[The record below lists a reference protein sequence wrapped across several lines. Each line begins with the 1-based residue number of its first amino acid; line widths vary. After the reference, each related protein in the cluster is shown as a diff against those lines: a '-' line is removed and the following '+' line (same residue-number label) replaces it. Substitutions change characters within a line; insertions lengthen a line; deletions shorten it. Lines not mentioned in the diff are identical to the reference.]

1 MTEGRRTATG
11 RPRNGQMNGQMNGP
25 EEGRTGTMDDP
36 KTLRDEVR
44 QSLSLIAMTALTLL
58 ASIAFGLLVGHVG

>member
-1 MTEGRRTATG
+1 
-11 RPRNGQMNGQMNGP
+11 
-25 EEGRTGTMDDP
+25 MDDP

-58 ASIAFGLLVGHVG
+58 ASLAFGLLVGHVG